1 MTSRRWAGRI
11 TPAVV
16 GAIVWVLFVAGGAF
30 AFWTASGSGAS
41 HGSTGTLAAL
51 TLTPGTPVA
60 ALYPATSTAV
70 KLTITNTNTSAVHVG
85 SLALNTSSGAGG
97 FAVDAGHSACAVSA
111 LSYTTQT
118 NGSTG
123 WTVPARSGGV
133 NGTLAVTLTGALTMS
148 TSAANA
154 CQGATFTV
162 YLTAVG

>member
-1 MTSRRWAGRI
+1 MTSRRWVGRI

-16 GAIVWVLFVAGGAF
+16 GATVWVLFVAGGAF
-30 AFWTASGSGAS
+30 AFWNASGSGS
-41 HGSTGTLAAL
+41 HNGGTGTLAAL

-60 ALYPATSTAV
+60 TLYPGTSSAV
-70 KLTITNTNTSAVHVG
+70 KLTITNSNNTAVPVG
-85 SLALNTSSGAGG
+85 SLVLNTSSGTGG

-111 LSYTTQT
+111 LSYATQT
-118 NGSTG
+118 NGGAG
-123 WTVPARSGGV
+123 WTVPAKSGGV